1 MLNVALVGFGY
12 WGPNIARNIN
22 NNPNLNLHTI
32 CDMIDENL
40 EKAHKIYA
48 SSTNYEKDFNKVL
61 EDKTIDIVAIATQTS
76 SHYYLIKQALLA
88 FKNVYVEKPF
98 TATLQEA
105 QELEELAK
113 KQNKIIHIDHIM
125 IFHPAIKKI
134 KEIISSGEI
143 GEVLFINSTRKSLG
157 QFRKDVSSMWDLAVH
172 DLSIIDYLMDGKSPI
187 SIKASGD
194 KFYNPKESITFV
206 NLKYENF
213 SVHLESNWLSPIKER
228 NITIVGTKKM
238 LVYEDLKLE
247 NKLTVYDK
255 NVEVVSGENITDE
268 NYLVKTNEFGTY
280 SPYIK
285 PEDALYNSIEHL
297 RTSIINQTQS
307 LSNPSQAIRVHKI
320 LEIADNNM
328 NM

>member
-98 TATLQEA
+98 TANLQEA

-172 DLSIIDYLMDGKSPI
+172 DLSIIDYLMDGKNPT

-228 NITIVGTKKM
+228 NITIVGSKKNAC
-238 LVYEDLKLE
+238 L
-247 NKLTVYDK
+247 
-255 NVEVVSGENITDE
+255 
-268 NYLVKTNEFGTY
+268 
-280 SPYIK
+280 
-285 PEDALYNSIEHL
+285 
-297 RTSIINQTQS
+297 
-307 LSNPSQAIRVHKI
+307 
-320 LEIADNNM
+320 
-328 NM
+328 